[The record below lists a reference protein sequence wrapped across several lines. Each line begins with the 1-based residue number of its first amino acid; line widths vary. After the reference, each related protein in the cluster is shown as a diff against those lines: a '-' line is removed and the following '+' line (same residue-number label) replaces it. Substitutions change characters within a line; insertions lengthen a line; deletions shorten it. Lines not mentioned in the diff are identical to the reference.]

1 MKSIK
6 IVIVK
11 KQFGSVKIL
20 KMGLTLTLRKGVSL
34 DLGGERMEYTVQKL
48 GKLAGISTRTLRYYD
63 EIGILKPAR
72 INSSGY
78 RIYGQGEVD
87 RLQQILFY
95 RELGVS
101 LDNIKKI
108 VTAPSFDGA
117 QALRE
122 HREKLLEKRAQLEVL
137 IANVEKTIALTEGR
151 LDMSDQEKF
160 EGFKQK
166 MIDDNEKKY
175 GAEARR
181 KYGND
186 AVEKSNAK
194 VKNMTQEQYQEVTTL
209 EQQVRETLAQ
219 AFATGDPAGGLAQKA
234 ADLHKQWLTY
244 YWSEYS
250 KEAHAGL
257 AQMYVDDERFKAYYD
272 KDQPGTAEFLRDA
285 IQIYTGIKP

>member
-1 MKSIK
+1 
-6 IVIVK
+6 
-11 KQFGSVKIL
+11 
-20 KMGLTLTLRKGVSL
+20 
-34 DLGGERMEYTVQKL
+34 MEYTVQKL
-48 GKLAGISTRTLRYYD
+48 GKLAGVSTRTLRYYD

-78 RIYGQGEVD
+78 RIYGEAEVN

-101 LDNIKKI
+101 LESIKDI

-117 QALRE
+117 NALRE
-122 HREKLLEKRAQLEVL
+122 HREKLLEKRQQLDML
-137 IANVEKTIALTEGR
+137 IANVDKTIALTEGR
-151 LDMSDQEKF
+151 IKMADKEKF

-175 GAEARR
+175 GKEIRE
-181 KYGND
+181 KYGD
-186 AVEKSNAK
+186 DTIEKSNK
-194 VKNMTQEQYQEVTTL
+194 MFKNMTQEQYEAVASL
-209 EQQVRETLAQ
+209 EKEVREILAE
-219 AFATGDPAGGLAQKA
+219 AFKTGDPAGELAQKA

-244 YWSEYS
+244 SWPKYS

-272 KDQPGTAEFLRDA
+272 DKQPGCAEFLRDA
-285 IQIYTGIKP
+285 IFIYTGMNK